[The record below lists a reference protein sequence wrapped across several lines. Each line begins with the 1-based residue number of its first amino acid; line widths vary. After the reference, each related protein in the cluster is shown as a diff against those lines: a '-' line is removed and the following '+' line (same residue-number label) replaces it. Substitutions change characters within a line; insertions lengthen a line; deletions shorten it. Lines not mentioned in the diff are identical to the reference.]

1 MTSWIA
7 AGVIGL
13 IIVIT
18 VLRVLLWIYRNIRR
32 RRGSG
37 DIDPPLVEHD
47 HLSENDQSKNVSSYG
62 GYDDEDEKPLSP

>member
-32 RRGSG
+32 RRGSS
-37 DIDPPLVEHD
+37 DINPPLVEHD
-47 HLSENDQSKNVSSYG
+47 HLSGNDQSKNVSSYG
-62 GYDDEDEKPLSP
+62 GYDDDEKPLSP